1 MVPSSLS
8 VYTDHGHRLF
18 NIQKIYPSHVLPFPQ
33 ALYDYTKQSVEI
45 SETRK
50 PGGTGIYRN
59 AWSGALYDF
68 RHKPIRQ
75 NAVELFESGLQVS
88 ANKPCLG
95 CRPITSQ
102 APLIHALYYKWQ
114 TYAEVDVRRRSLGS
128 ALEFIS
134 QETMGIGEA
143 VLNIGIWGCSSPGL
157 EWQVADL
164 ACQAYGKITT
174 ILDESWDS
182 DMIVGMTL
190 IFITLNHLPTLLKL
204 SAALKYLRGIII
216 MENISPE
223 TYPIA
228 KGWTNECNLRFFTI
242 FELEKLGR
250 DHIRPPIMPTDAQ
263 ICTICYTS
271 GATGPAK
278 AAILTHGQIALAV
291 SASEWG
297 LTYKEAGV
305 TLSSLPLSSVHQR
318 LNDLS
323 MLNRGGAI
331 GYSRGNMLD
340 LLEDMQILKPS
351 IWTTVSPVLNRLY
364 QTLSSK
370 IPGLKEKLTPFHS
383 SKNPTP
389 SIWDRM
395 AFTNAKQS
403 LGGNLQAVI
412 LAGSPANPETTQSM
426 RMILSCPIYE
436 GYVFGMTETFGPI
449 LRTLPH
455 DPNGAGSVGIPL
467 PHMEVKLVDV
477 PQLNLTWQDKP
488 RPRGELCCRSVGL
501 FLGYYQDSLNTDLTL
516 DREGWIHTG
525 DIAEVDIDG
534 RFRILGRKTNIV
546 KFSGGDHVA
555 LEQIEGIY
563 SAAPNIRQV
572 FVHGDTSKGYLVA
585 LVIPTV
591 DYLCQLGAKFGGENV
606 SPLDRHILNMVVR
619 DKRVKALIQDE
630 LHKHAN
636 NLGLHDHERIYN
648 IHIMLDMFYSD
659 GGDDEMA
666 SLSAMK
672 VNRHVIYSMYQDI
685 LNGL

>member
-1 MVPSSLS
+1 MIPE
-8 VYTDHGHRLF
+8 R
-18 NIQKIYPSHVLPFPQ
+18 QKIYPSHVLPFPQ
-33 ALYDYTKQSVEI
+33 ALCDYTKQTVEI
-45 SETRK
+45 PETRK

-68 RHKPIRQ
+68 RHKQIRQ

-95 CRPITSQ
+95 YRPITSQ
-102 APLIHALYYKWQ
+102 APLTHALYYKWQ

-143 VLNIGIWGCSSPGL
+143 VLDIGIWGCNSPGL

-182 DMIVGMTL
+182 DMIV
-190 IFITLNHLPTLLKL
+190 
-204 SAALKYLRGIII
+204 
-216 MENISPE
+216 
-223 TYPIA
+223 
-228 KGWTNECNLRFFTI
+228 
-242 FELEKLGR
+242 EKLGR

-271 GATGPAK
+271 GATGPPK
-278 AAILTHGQIALAV
+278 ATILTHGQIALAV

-297 LTYKEAGV
+297 ITYKEAGV

-318 LNDLS
+318 LNDLA

-351 IWTTVSPVLNRLY
+351 IWTTVFPVLNRLY
-364 QTLSSK
+364 QTLSD
-370 IPGLKEKLTPFHS
+370 IIEKLTAFHS
-383 SKNPTP
+383 SKNPTL

-395 AFTNAKQS
+395 TFTNAKQS
-403 LGGNLQAVI
+403 FGGNLQAVI

-436 GYVFGMTETFGPI
+436 GLSLSCRFGMTETFGPI

-455 DPNGAGSVGIPL
+455 DPNGAGTIGIPL

-477 PQLNLTWQDKP
+477 PELNLTWQDKP

-501 FLGYYQDSLNTDLTL
+501 FLGYYQDSLNTYLTL

-546 KFSGGDHVA
+546 KLSGGDHVA

-563 SAAPNIRQV
+563 STAPNIRQA
-572 FVHGDTSKGYLVA
+572 FVHGDTTKGYLVA
-585 LVIPTV
+585 LVVPTV

-606 SPLDRHILNMVVR
+606 SSMDRRILNMVVR

-636 NLGLHDHERIYN
+636 SLGLDDHERIYN